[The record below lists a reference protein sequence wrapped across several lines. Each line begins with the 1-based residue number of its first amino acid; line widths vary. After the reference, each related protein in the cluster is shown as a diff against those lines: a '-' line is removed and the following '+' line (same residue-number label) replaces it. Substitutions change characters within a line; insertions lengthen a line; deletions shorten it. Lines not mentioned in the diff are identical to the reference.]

1 MPKIN
6 LLIFLISVISILQSE
21 TITFKELTKLA
32 SQDLDVN
39 IYLDKDIKDY
49 KVDFNIVD
57 HQKRGEIYEFYKIV
71 LFNHDLYLQY
81 NRKGNF
87 YFISKR
93 DIPVEPVVLPESPI
107 IPEKDKIRYYSYKIK
122 NITNEDVV
130 NTMKIFPK
138 VVKYVH
144 LQQSD
149 MIAYSA
155 TKEQHLQI
163 KKMLNNSDNKSRE
176 ALIKITLFS
185 AQKDKLISY
194 GSKINAFNFNVD
206 SSYSSI
212 LNTLISQKRTDK
224 KLNYDANFGFTL
236 FALAGHGAV
245 DIYQEPTIRVSN
257 GKQATV
263 TSGQTIGYKESTITY
278 QENTQTSS
286 EQIKY
291 RDVGIKINVFPK
303 IKHDYVHLDLN
314 IISEELLS
322 LDNNIPLTQKITYQ
336 SSVTVKKK
344 QPILLT
350 GIKKTSMKYERDGIP
365 ILQDLP
371 YIGELFKSQT
381 KQNENQ
387 TINIL
392 IEVL

>member
-1 MPKIN
+1 MRIKKIIIV
-6 LLIFLISVISILQSE
+6 LICLSSILLSQQIS
-21 TITFKELTKLA
+21 FKELTKLA
-32 SQDLDVN
+32 SQDLQKN

-49 KVDFNIVD
+49 KVEFNIVD

-71 LFNHDLYLQY
+71 LFDNDLFLQY
-81 NRKGNF
+81 NKNGNF
-87 YFISKR
+87 YFITQKNEV
-93 DIPVEPVVLPESPI
+93 VEPTVLPPKPI
-107 IPEKDKIRYYSYKIK
+107 PFEEDKIRYYSYKIK
-122 NITNEDVV
+122 NITNQDVV
-130 NTMKIFPK
+130 NTMKIFPDI
-138 VVKYVH
+138 VKYVH

-155 TKEQHLQI
+155 TKEQHTQI
-163 KKMLNNSDNKSRE
+163 KTMLRKSDNKSRE
-176 ALIKITLFS
+176 ALVKITLF
-185 AQKDKLISY
+185 ATQKDKLISY
-194 GSKINAFNFNVD
+194 GSKLEAFNFNLD
-206 SSYSSI
+206 SSYVSI
-212 LNTLISQKRTDK
+212 LDTLISQKTTDK
-224 KLNYDANFGFTL
+224 KLNYSANFGFTL

-245 DIYQEPTIRVSN
+245 DIYQEPTIRVTN
-257 GKQATV
+257 GKEATV

-291 RDVGIKINVFPK
+291 RDVGIKIKVFPK
-303 IKHDYVHLDLN
+303 IKDNWVHLDLN

-322 LDNNIPLTQKITYQ
+322 LEDNIPLTQKITYQ

-344 QPILLT
+344 QPVLLT

-365 ILQDLP
+365 LLQDLP